1 MVGSSEYSLELEVEW
16 IRPFIRIN
24 IKKLDKNFAPGRTE
38 RTINCLQTMLELLGK
53 GLYSL
58 IQIHNKNNLSSM
70 RKIQSSNIEKLIIL
84 LRNLWPRYQ
93 FPIVEKKMFTKN
105 II

>member
-1 MVGSSEYSLELEVEW
+1 MIKKMHLFCKLGPPLISCSKMVRNSEYSLELEVEW

-38 RTINCLQTMLELLGK
+38 RTINCLQTVLELLGK

-58 IQIHNKNNLSSM
+58 I
-70 RKIQSSNIEKLIIL
+70 
-84 LRNLWPRYQ
+84 
-93 FPIVEKKMFTKN
+93 
-105 II
+105 